1 MRNAGENGVRL
12 GIGATKLRIDKMRR
26 NDNVRRELPKIAVGI
41 GEFPTHM
48 MRLSCSAYC

>member
-26 NDNVRRELPKIAVGI
+26 NDNCRCASRIAKNCA
-41 GEFPTHM
+41 
-48 MRLSCSAYC
+48 RY